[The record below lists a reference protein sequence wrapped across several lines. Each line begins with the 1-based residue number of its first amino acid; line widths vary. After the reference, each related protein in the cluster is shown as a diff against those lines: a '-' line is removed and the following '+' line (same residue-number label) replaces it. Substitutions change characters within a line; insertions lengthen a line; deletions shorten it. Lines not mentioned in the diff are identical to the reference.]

1 LSSREKT
8 LKKRTRD
15 LPFLIAQSG
24 LLHGQKWAVTR
35 EMTIGR
41 DRDCEIQI
49 PDRQVSRFH
58 LRIIPSEKNG
68 ISIKDLD
75 SKNGTF
81 VNGKKVV
88 GLCKLKDGD
97 QIKIALAQNFLFIS
111 SESTLPLSKAK
122 KTGGRLL
129 IESKARRVWVLEKEV
144 LPAFSVQQFRLLQC
158 LYERAGEV
166 VSRDKVIQEVWG
178 ESAWQGV
185 TEQALDALVRRLRDK
200 LLEFDGDHI
209 YLVTIRGHGIRLDNP
224 DYIEKKS
231 R

>member
-1 LSSREKT
+1 M
-8 LKKRTRD
+8 
-15 LPFLIAQSG
+15 IAQSG
-24 LLHGQKWAVTR
+24 LLNGQKWAVTR

-41 DRDCEIQI
+41 DKGCDIQI

-58 LRIIPSEKNG
+58 LRIIPSENSG

-81 VNGKKVV
+81 VNGKKAA

-111 SESTLPLSKAK
+111 SESTLPLAKIKKA
-122 KTGGRLL
+122 GGRLL
-129 IESKARRVWVLEKEV
+129 IDTKARRVWILEKEV

-166 VSRDKVIQEVWG
+166 VSREKVIQEVWG
-178 ESAWQGV
+178 ESAGQGV
-185 TEQALDALVRRLRDK
+185 SEQALDALVRRLRDK
-200 LLEFDGDHI
+200 LMEYDGGHV

-224 DYIEKKS
+224 EYIEKKS